1 MMNRIAKTAFF
12 TAFCLLSSGCAT
24 RMTVKAGLSENI
36 KDFYSIYPSIEID
49 IAAVTEEE
57 AEDLKKTDVDGY
69 FAVGNAKRER
79 LTPYTMTF
87 SAEQTKPQTMK
98 YNVYNWNKWLDKKPE
113 KIAVIV
119 NMPRAAAEGEKGK
132 DARVLIMDMSSGF
145 MHHKELYV
153 EAKPGSIVRIK
164 NEPTDPEQKRR
175 ETEKIRKKEEEKAAK
190 REREAK
196 KREMKEKRAAEKEAT
211 KEKKAA
217 LKREADKKK
226 AEDKKMAQKRNAARK
241 KAAEKNKA
249 AAKKST
255 SENKGQ

>member
-1 MMNRIAKTAFF
+1 MMNRIAKTVFF

-69 FAVGNAKRER
+69 FAVGNAKRDS
-79 LTPYTMTF
+79 LSPYTMTF

-132 DARVLIMDMSSGF
+132 DPRVLIMDMSSGF
-145 MHHKELYV
+145 LHHKELYV

-175 ETEKIRKKEEEKAAK
+175 ETEKVK
-190 REREAK
+190 K
-196 KREMKEKRAAEKEAT
+196 KRGRG
-211 KEKKAA
+211 
-217 LKREADKKK
+217 R
-226 AEDKKMAQKRNAARK
+226 
-241 KAAEKNKA
+241 
-249 AAKKST
+249 
-255 SENKGQ
+255 